1 MKPAPALT
9 IGTQAAMVTPI
20 GFEPITCPLGAR
32 RLNKNSKQNQTIEK
46 YIQDL
51 FRANSFDFVPFRSI
65 SFRTLAELRD
75 LGQRIFLKIWMQVQ
89 VVFFNRLI
97 RRAEILSSEHRIAA
111 TRYV

>member
-1 MKPAPALT
+1 
-9 IGTQAAMVTPI
+9 MVTPI